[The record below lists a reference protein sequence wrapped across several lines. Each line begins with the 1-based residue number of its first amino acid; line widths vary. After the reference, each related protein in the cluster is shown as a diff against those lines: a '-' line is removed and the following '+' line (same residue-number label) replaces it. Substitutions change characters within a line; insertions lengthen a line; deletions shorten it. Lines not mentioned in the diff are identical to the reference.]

1 MLSKSTAE
9 RYFGAQDPIGKRL
22 KLNNKEDYQVVAVF
36 EDVPE
41 NSHLKP
47 ELLIAFPN
55 LSDWRGE
62 EYLQSWGHTGAFT
75 YMILKP
81 EANPRELEE
90 KFIEFTKTQISEM
103 LAYYKMIMYF
113 NLQAIEDIHL
123 KSHLL
128 QEQETNGDEKSV
140 RFLYIIGIIIMIIA
154 WVNYINLTTSMSMER
169 AREVGIRKVV
179 GAGRINLIKQ
189 FYTESAIINFIG
201 LLIAVG
207 LIEILKPVFS
217 SITGIPLDYKFWSQ
231 TWFILFVLIAYLSG
245 TFITG
250 MYPAFALSSFQP
262 VSVLKGKS
270 LSAARGINLRRVLV
284 VFQLLISIILI
295 TGTIAVFSQ
304 LNFMRSQNLGFDI
317 ERTLII
323 NIPKSIDSTLI
334 QRKETFKQEVAKRTD
349 IKGVAFGTEVPG
361 RKIWWDNGGIYK
373 VGQDPTSGKN
383 YMILGVD
390 DIYIDLYEMEFVNGR
405 NFSRAFPTDEQ
416 AVIINETAV
425 KWLEFESPD
434 DALNSQINY
443 WDNIYT
449 IIGVLKDY
457 RHESPKTLPEP
468 QIFRYSPDESRFGTF
483 SVKLQT
489 DHLKESLGEI
499 EKKWIGL
506 FPGNPFDYFF
516 LDIYYDEQFK
526 ADGRFGKVFGIFSFI
541 AIFITCLGLIGL
553 SLYTANLKTKEIGIR
568 KVHGAK
574 SSDIIRHISSEYI
587 YLLVMAMAISIPI
600 LIWGINNWLNRF
612 ALKMT
617 ITVWLFIVPVIIVC
631 LITLISVSALT
642 IKSARLNPVDTLK
655 FE

>member
-1 MLSKSTAE
+1 MYCLC
-9 RYFGAQDPIGKRL
+9 
-22 KLNNKEDYQVVAVF
+22 
-36 EDVPE
+36 
-41 NSHLKP
+41 H
-47 ELLIAFPN
+47 
-55 LSDWRGE
+55 LSD
-62 EYLQSWGHTGAFT
+62 
-75 YMILKP
+75 
-81 EANPRELEE
+81 
-90 KFIEFTKTQISEM
+90 
-103 LAYYKMIMYF
+103 
-113 NLQAIEDIHL
+113 
-123 KSHLL
+123 
-128 QEQETNGDEKSV
+128 
-140 RFLYIIGIIIMIIA
+140 
-154 WVNYINLTTSMSMER
+154 
-169 AREVGIRKVV
+169 
-179 GAGRINLIKQ
+179 
-189 FYTESAIINFIG
+189 

-349 IKGVAFGTEVPG
+349 VKGVAFGTEVPG